1 MNLSLFEKEILMCHA
16 LGIDHARLI
25 SHPELFDEK
34 NTKYLSYKK
43 RRLKHEPVAYI
54 TGFQPFMG
62 LKIFVGRSVLIPRPE
77 TEELVEKAIDIIKQ
91 NTVHGKRYTV
101 HDIGTGSGAIAIVL
115 TKNLPNIK
123 VIGIDSS
130 PKAIKIAKKN
140 AKYHKVSKRCKFVI
154 GDLLDTINIKADMII
169 SNPPYIPTDQI
180 KNLMPDV
187 KDWEPHSALNGGRD
201 GLKYIKEIIKTAPKY
216 LKKEGVLLL
225 EFGIN
230 QSKEIKKAAGNYFS
244 KVNILNDLSE
254 KERFL
259 IGTS

>member
-1 MNLSLFEKEILMCHA
+1 MNLTLFEKEILMCHA

-43 RRLKHEPVAYI
+43 RRQKHEPIAYI
-54 TGFQPFMG
+54 TGFEPFMG
-62 LKIFVGRSVLIPRPE
+62 LKIFVDRSVLIPRPE
-77 TEELVEKAIDIIKQ
+77 TEELVELVINII
-91 NTVHGKRYTV
+91 TSLHVTRYSIL
-101 HDIGTGSGAIAIVL
+101 DIGTGSGAIAVAL
-115 TKNLPNIK
+115 AKYLPNVN

-130 PKAIKIAKKN
+130 AKAIKIAKKN
-140 AKYHKVSKRCKFVI
+140 ARYHKVAKRCKFVI

-169 SNPPYIPTDQI
+169 SNPPYIPTGKI

-216 LKKEGVLLL
+216 LKKEGILIL

-230 QSKEIKKAAGNYFS
+230 QSKAIKQAAENYFGGV
-244 KVNILNDLSE
+244 KILKDLSG
-254 KERFL
+254 KDRFL